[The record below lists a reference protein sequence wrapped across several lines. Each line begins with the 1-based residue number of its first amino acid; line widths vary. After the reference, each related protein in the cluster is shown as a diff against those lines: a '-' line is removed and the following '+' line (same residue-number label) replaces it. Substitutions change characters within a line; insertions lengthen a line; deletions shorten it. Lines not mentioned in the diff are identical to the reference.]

1 MSNIFLISDTHFG
14 HGNILTFTDSEG
26 KRLRPFDTVEEM
38 DELMV
43 KNWNSVVRPQDKVYH
58 LGDVVMHKRALPIL
72 SRLNGEKVLIKGNH
86 DKEKLSLYTPY
97 FKDVRGTHQFDGMIL
112 SHIPIH
118 SNSLARWGC
127 NVHGHL
133 HSNVVTKEGWGEG
146 EYGGPI
152 LKQIPD
158 DRYFCVSV
166 EQINYTPISLEEL
179 KLKIK
184 EKQS

>member
-14 HGNILTFTDSEG
+14 HSNILTFTDNEG
-26 KRLRPFDTVEEM
+26 KRLREFDTVEEM

-43 KNWNSVVRPQDKVYH
+43 QRWNSVVRPQDKVYH

-72 SRLNGEKVLIKGNH
+72 ARLNGEKVLIKGNH
-86 DKEKLSLYTPY
+86 DKEKISEYLKY

-118 SNSLARWGC
+118 PNSLARWGT

-133 HSNVVTKEGWGEG
+133 HSNFVTIYKNYYDDE
-146 EYGGPI
+146 P
-152 LKQIPD
+152 LPD
-158 DRYFCVSV
+158 HRYFCVSV
-166 EQINYTPISLEEL
+166 EQINYTPISLEDL

-184 EKQS
+184 ERNNNA

>member
-14 HGNILTFTDSEG
+14 HSNILTFTDNDG
-26 KRLRPFDTVEEM
+26 KRLREFDTVEEM

-43 KNWNSVVRPQDKVYH
+43 ERWNSVVRPQDKVYH

-72 SRLNGEKVLIKGNH
+72 ARLNGEKVLIKGNH
-86 DKEKLSLYTPY
+86 DKEKLALYTPY

-118 SNSLARWGC
+118 PNSLARWGT

-133 HSNVVTKEGWGEG
+133 HSNVVTKETYWAGLETPHV
-146 EYGGPI
+146 E
-152 LKQIPD
+152 PD
-158 DRYFCVSV
+158 LRYFCVSV
-166 EQINYTPISLEEL
+166 EQINYTPISLEDL

-184 EKQS
+184 ERNKYV